1 MSEVQGAE
9 STKSPQLVQVEA
21 FPGRPPTT
29 VDLGRSAPFGWW
41 PAVVVALVAFID
53 RVEFNL
59 VAGALPAIQDH
70 FGFGDTMAGAI
81 PTAAAVAG
89 VVLLLP
95 AGRLADTGRR
105 TTIIGLVVVV
115 WA

>member
-1 MSEVQGAE
+1 MI
-9 STKSPQLVQVEA
+9 
-21 FPGRPPTT
+21 
-29 VDLGRSAPFGWW
+29 
-41 PAVVVALVAFID
+41 ALVAFID

-70 FGFGDTMAGAI
+70 FGFGDTLAGAI

-95 AGRLADTGRR
+95 AGRLADTGRAYGDR
-105 TTIIGLVVVV
+105 RRGRAGLGGR
-115 WA
+115 AR